1 MPRVFHG
8 SDHIVEKTRYLGG
21 KPDNDYGNG
30 FYVKRSHDILAVF
43 AMFLLVIGI
52 LITSFQIAIYGDPE
66 YRFYQKE
73 YEKYKVT
80 ESLDMSI
87 EDVMDVTEY
96 MMDYLIGKEAELSI
110 VTNVD
115 GREQDFFNEQDRLHM
130 EDVKNLFLGGLRVR
144 TVVLVL
150 AVILLGIVL
159 APKFRERKQGEIKVL
174 LLRAYSIAIGVF
186 LLALAVLGI
195 AFTID
200 FTACFTI
207 FHKIFF
213 TNDLW
218 MFDPAVDYMIRML
231 PEGFFADMVLRI
243 VLIFTG
249 LLLAVLAA
257 LILWR
262 VLTKRRDE
270 KAFGQVIAD

>member
-1 MPRVFHG
+1 M
-8 SDHIVEKTRYLGG
+8 K
-21 KPDNDYGNG
+21 K
-30 FYVKRSHDILAVF
+30 SHNILAVF

-52 LITSFQIAIYGDPE
+52 LITSFQIAIYGDAE

-80 ESLDMSI
+80 ESLDMTI

-96 MMDYLIGKEAELSI
+96 MMDYLIGREAELSI

-130 EDVKNLFLGGLRVR
+130 EDVKHLFLGGLRMR
-144 TVVLVL
+144 TIVLVL

-159 APKFRERKQGEIKVL
+159 QPKLKGKQKNEIKAL
-174 LLRAYSIAIGVF
+174 LLRAYSIAVGVF
-186 LLALAVLGI
+186 FFVLAVFGI
-195 AFTID
+195 AFTVD

-218 MFDPAVDYMIRML
+218 IFDPAADYMIRML

-243 VLIFTG
+243 VLIFAG
-249 LLLAVLAA
+249 LLLTVLAA
-257 LILWR
+257 LILWK

-270 KAFGQVIAD
+270 NMSGQVTTN